1 MKPLISVVLTT
12 FNRPD
17 RIPKALETVLNQSY
31 QCFEILT
38 TDGSNSPENER
49 QVARYQRYDHRIK
62 YIQVE
67 PEAVDMF
74 SMFGVQHSR
83 NVGCKVA
90 QGEWIA
96 PLDDDDIWDMTKSEK
111 QIKEALKDP
120 EIGIVICYAKNIEPY
135 GEFVEKPM
143 LNPTYKDLL
152 QSFNLAPTSTFLIRK
167 DLLEKVGYWNE
178 KLRGMHEYDIALK
191 ISKLG
196 YKIIT
201 VPEILMYRYR
211 SFNQERRYYYIKIA
225 EVLDFWKYYGDD
237 ILPNLGYFGFIK
249 NVAKTLVLF
258 SLFMLG
264 FIIKGKIWKVIY
276 PLKQIYSQG
285 EIK

>member
-1 MKPLISVVLTT
+1 
-12 FNRPD
+12 
-17 RIPKALETVLNQSY
+17 
-31 QCFEILT
+31 
-38 TDGSNSPENER
+38 
-49 QVARYQRYDHRIK
+49 
-62 YIQVE
+62 
-67 PEAVDMF
+67 
-74 SMFGVQHSR
+74 MFGVQHSR
-83 NVGCKVA
+83 NVGCKQA
-90 QGEWIA
+90 KGKWIA
-96 PLDDDDIWDMTKSEK
+96 MLDDDDSWDSTKLEK
-111 QIKEALKDP
+111 QIKVAQSDP
-120 EIGIVICYAKNIEPY
+120 EIGIVISHAKDIEPF
-135 GEFVEKPM
+135 GEFVETPTSE
-143 LNPTYKDLL
+143 PTYKDLL
-152 QSFNLAPTSTFLIRK
+152 QSFNLAPTSTFLIRR
-167 DLLEKVGYWNE
+167 DLLEKVGLWNE
-178 KLRGMHEYDIALK
+178 TLRGAHEYDIALK

-196 YKIIT
+196 YKIKT